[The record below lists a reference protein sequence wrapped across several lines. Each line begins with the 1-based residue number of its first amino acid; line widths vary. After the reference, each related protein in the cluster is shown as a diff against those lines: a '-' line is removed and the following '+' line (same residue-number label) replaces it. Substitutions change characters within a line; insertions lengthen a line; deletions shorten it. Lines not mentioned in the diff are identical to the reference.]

1 MNKPLMHALAIA
13 LALALVSPSLAAPG
27 PMDLSKEQR
36 QQLRALRD
44 SLDGAGATPE
54 ACRAAHDQLFQSWGL
69 EAPPMPGG
77 RGPCG
82 KGMGSRDDGDQGSM
96 KDIGPRLNQE
106 QRQQLRALRDSLD
119 DAGAT
124 PQACRAAHDQLFQS
138 WGVEAPPMPG
148 GRGPCGKGERGSMK
162 GKGPRLSQEQ
172 RQELRALRDR
182 LDAEGATPMACR
194 SAHDQLFQS
203 WGMEAPPM
211 PGGRGPCGKGRAS
224 ANKESA
230 STPVEEANVLG
241 LGNHPN
247 PFNPSTEIRFTLPEA
262 GKVRVAVYDMK
273 GQLVQE
279 LVDGRQSAGEH
290 RVAWEG
296 RDAKGREVASG
307 AYVLQADWKGH
318 RESHTIT
325 LLR

>member
-1 MNKPLMHALAIA
+1 
-13 LALALVSPSLAAPG
+13 
-27 PMDLSKEQR
+27 
-36 QQLRALRD
+36 
-44 SLDGAGATPE
+44 
-54 ACRAAHDQLFQSWGL
+54 
-69 EAPPMPGG
+69 
-77 RGPCG
+77 
-82 KGMGSRDDGDQGSM
+82 
-96 KDIGPRLNQE
+96 
-106 QRQQLRALRDSLD
+106 
-119 DAGAT
+119 
-124 PQACRAAHDQLFQS
+124 
-138 WGVEAPPMPG
+138 
-148 GRGPCGKGERGSMK
+148 
-162 GKGPRLSQEQ
+162 
-172 RQELRALRDR
+172 
-182 LDAEGATPMACR
+182 
-194 SAHDQLFQS
+194 
-203 WGMEAPPM
+203 MEAPPM